1 MTRLALLVD
10 VGSTWTKGVAVE
22 LPGGR
27 LAWRCQH
34 PTTLA
39 EGIMHGAQAVI
50 DELQQNVP
58 EGSTVAFRAATS
70 SAAGGLRVAALGL
83 VPDLTGL
90 AAKQA
95 SLGAGARV
103 VFTGAYALADDEI
116 AALRAAKPDIILL
129 SGGTDGGNSEV
140 IIGNAKKL
148 AAAHAARPIPATVVL
163 AGNKSA
169 RAACAAILESAGLEV
184 VVAQN
189 VLPTLN
195 ELKVESAQ
203 AAIRDVFLERIVHAR
218 GIDDLRA
225 WATGS
230 LAPTPRA
237 VLDAAAFL
245 ADGAPAMGIASM
257 GTTVLVDIGGATTDV
272 HSIGG
277 EVPPPDT
284 PLRGLPEPRVKRT
297 VEGDLGLRVS
307 ASAAADT
314 LGADALS
321 ATLGTSAA
329 QVLAEAQRRVDQPET
344 LQDED
349 PFDRALAIAAV
360 AEALNRHAGRLEQ
373 SPLARD
379 SWFQV
384 GKDLRE
390 ARVLIASGGVFAAR
404 PDADDL
410 LAQALRLARAKGH
423 LVPGDG
429 ARRLVDRDYV
439 MFAVGLLA
447 HDWPQ
452 AAAALAAASLR
463 ADGADR

>member
-1 MTRLALLVD
+1 MPNLALLID
-10 VGSTWTKGVAVE
+10 VGSTWTKGVAVT
-22 LPGGR
+22 LPEGR

-39 EGIMHGAQAVI
+39 EGIMRGAQAVI
-50 DELQQNVP
+50 DELQRNVP
-58 EGSTVAFRAATS
+58 AGSSVAFRAATS
-70 SAAGGLRVAALGL
+70 SAAGGLRVAAIGL

-90 AAKQA
+90 AARQA

-116 AALRAAKPDIILL
+116 AALRVARPDIILL

-140 IIGNAKKL
+140 ITGNAQKL
-148 AAAHAARPIPATVVL
+148 AEANMVEIISATVVL

-169 RAACAAILESAGLEV
+169 RSACEAVLRSAGFEV
-184 VVAQN
+184 VVAHN
-189 VLPTLN
+189 VLPTIN

-225 WATGS
+225 WATGG

-245 ADGAPAMGIASM
+245 ADGAPAMGIMAM

-277 EVPPPDT
+277 EVPPADT
-284 PLRGLPEPRVKRT
+284 VLRGLPEPHVKRT

-307 ASAAADT
+307 ASAAADA
-314 LGADALS
+314 LGAEALS
-321 ATLGTSAA
+321 ASLGTSAEH
-329 QVLAEAQRRVDQPET
+329 VIAEAQRRVDQPDT
-344 LQDED
+344 LKEED
-349 PFDRALAIAAV
+349 HFDRALAIAAV
-360 AEALNRHAGRLEQ
+360 AEALNRHAGHLEQ

-379 SWFQV
+379 TWFQI
-384 GKDLRE
+384 GKDLRG
-390 ARVLIASGGVFAAR
+390 AQVVIASGGVFAAR
-404 PDADDL
+404 PDADEL
-410 LAQALRLARAKGH
+410 LALALTAARKQGR
-423 LVPGDG
+423 LVPGDA
-429 ARRLVDRDYV
+429 ARQLIDRDYV

-447 HDWPQ
+447 KSWPQ
-452 AAAALAAASLR
+452 AAAALASTSLR
-463 ADGADR
+463 IA

>member
-1 MTRLALLVD
+1 MSELALLVD
-10 VGSTWTKGVAVE
+10 VGSTWTKGVAVT
-22 LPGGR
+22 LPEGR

-39 EGIMHGAQAVI
+39 EGIMCGAQAVI
-50 DELQQNVP
+50 DELQGNVP
-58 EGSTVAFRAATS
+58 AGSSVAFRAATS
-70 SAAGGLRVAALGL
+70 SAAGGLRVAAIGL

-90 AAKQA
+90 AARQA

-116 AALRAAKPDIILL
+116 EALRAAKPDIILL

-140 IIGNAKKL
+140 ITGNARKL
-148 AAAHAARPIPATVVL
+148 AEANAALPLPATVVL

-169 RAACAAILESAGLEV
+169 RAGCEALLRSAGFDV
-184 VVAQN
+184 VVAHN

-225 WATGS
+225 WATGG

-245 ADGAPAMGIASM
+245 ADGAPAMGIPPM

-307 ASAAADT
+307 AAAAADAI
-314 LGADALS
+314 GAEALS
-321 ATLGTSAA
+321 VALGTSAA
-329 QVLAEAQRRVDQPET
+329 DVVAEAQRRVDQPET

-349 PFDRALAIAAV
+349 HFDRALAIAAV

-384 GKDLRE
+384 GKDLR
-390 ARVLIASGGVFAAR
+390 AAHVVIASGGVFAAR
-404 PDADDL
+404 PDAGEL
-410 LAQALRLARAKGH
+410 LSQALAAARRQGK

-429 ARRLVDRDYV
+429 ARLLVDRDYV
-439 MFAVGLLA
+439 LFAVGLLA

-463 ADGADR
+463 NANH